1 MYPTNTYI
9 YYVYLKKIFVVDVVI
24 IINIHIVV
32 SETGSHVAQ
41 DDFLN
46 LLGR

>member
-9 YYVYLKKIFVVDVVI
+9 YYVYLKKIFVVVVI
-24 IINIHIVV
+24 IISIHIVV

-41 DDFLN
+41 GDFELPV
-46 LLGR
+46 